1 MKRSE
6 VFFNIALVFIDIVMI
21 MVGFALAYEVRLH
34 ASDFV
39 PVKWV
44 LPLNEYLRYIVLFIP
59 VWLAVF
65 GVMGLYAFRGVG
77 SFVSEM
83 LKVVLA
89 VSATISLMILIIFF
103 NRDQFFSRLIII
115 YAWLFVAAMVVFGRL
130 ILRTGQKFLYRYG
143 VGVRRILIVGANSVA
158 GELIDFLN
166 QKNDGWE
173 LVGVMDEKKQQGEKV
188 RGEVRILGNKD
199 KLDKINRRYRIDE
212 VWLAEAKK
220 TDEEMIDLINYCQ
233 DNDLTFRFVP
243 SILEVVSANV
253 ETQAMAGMPLIAL
266 KETALEGWGR
276 IIKRILDIVF
286 SVIIVV
292 LLWPVWLILAIVIK
306 WDSPGPVFYKSTR
319 VGRKGKLFTLYKFRS
334 MKVEY
339 SIGKEYGGEKAEKL
353 REELKKQ
360 NMADGPMFKVENDPR
375 ITRVGR
381 FIRKTRLDEL
391 AQIINIFRGEMSWI
405 GPRPPLPDEV
415 KQYQKHQLKRLAI
428 KSGITGPW
436 QVTGR
441 HDLTFDEIVKLDTYY
456 IEHWSLGLDLQIFFK
471 TIWLMLTKKGA

>member
-6 VFFNIALVFIDIVMI
+6 VFFNISLVFIDIAMI
-21 MVGFALAYEVRLH
+21 LVGFALAYEIRLY

-44 LPLNEYLRYIVLFIP
+44 LPLNEYLRYIILFVP
-59 VWLAVF
+59 VWLGVF
-65 GVMGLYAFRGVG
+65 AVMGLYAFRGVG

-115 YAWLFVAAMVVFGRL
+115 YAWLFVTAMVVVGRL
-130 ILRTGQKFLYRYG
+130 VLRAGQKFLYRYG
-143 VGVRRILIVGANSVA
+143 VGVRRVLIVGANTVA
-158 GELIDFLN
+158 CELIEVLA
-166 QKNDGWE
+166 KNSDGWE

-188 RGEVRILGNKD
+188 LGKYRVLGGRD
-199 KLDKINRRYRIDE
+199 KLEKIRKRYHIDE
-212 VWLAEAKK
+212 IWLAEAKK
-220 TDEEMIDLINYCQ
+220 TDEEMIDLISFCQNY
-233 DNDLTFRFVP
+233 DLTFRFVP

-253 ETQAMAGMPLIAL
+253 ETQAVAGMPLIAL
-266 KETALEGWGR
+266 KDTALEGWGR
-276 IIKRILDIVF
+276 IIKRVLDIIF
-286 SVIIVV
+286 SVVV
-292 LLWPVWLILAIVIK
+292 LVFLWPVLLLIALAVK
-306 WDSPGPVFYKSTR
+306 LDSPGPVFYKSVR
-319 VGRKGKLFTLYKFRS
+319 VGRKGRLFTLYKFRS

-339 SIGKEYGGEKAEKL
+339 SIGEEYGGKEAEKY
-353 REELKKQ
+353 REELKKK
-360 NMADGPMFKVENDPR
+360 NIADGPMFKVEDDPR
-375 ITRVGR
+375 ITRVGS

-391 AQIINIFRGEMSWI
+391 AQIINVMRGEMSWI

-415 KQYQKHQLKRLAI
+415 KQYESHHLKRLAI